1 MNKGAKFIHIIG
13 LVLFLGSIFTYT
25 LISTLTKNASLA
37 DIVFAREIISAGTTY
52 LTLPGLFIIVLSGII
67 STIKEVR
74 FLKHRWLNV
83 KFAAL
88 VIILLNTFIFIL
100 PAANDA
106 LELAKASLAEGKLLS
121 EYSAAYMQESIAGGV
136 NVLLAIGSI
145 ISGIWK
151 YEKKTKA
158 DLQQ

>member
-1 MNKGAKFIHIIG
+1 MKKGAKLIHIIG
-13 LVLFLGSIFTYT
+13 VILFLGSIFTYT
-25 LISTLTKNASLA
+25 LISTLTKNASLT
-37 DIVFAREIISAGTTY
+37 DIVFAREIINTGTAY
-52 LTLPGLFIIVLSGII
+52 LTLPGLLIIVLSGII
-67 STIKEVR
+67 STIKDVR

-88 VIILLNTFIFIL
+88 LIILLNTFIFIL
-100 PAANDA
+100 PAADDA

-151 YEKKTKA
+151 YEKKTTA
-158 DLQQ
+158 NLQL